1 MRIRRIKRS
10 GAQLDL
16 IPMIDVVFQLILF
29 FLVSTTFIQLPG
41 ISLKLPSSSTA
52 DAVETAGITLT
63 VRDDGMIWLD
73 DQSVTIETLATRLAT
88 IGEAEIAAGRT
99 IDEYP
104 VRLEA
109 DEMVT
114 NGTIVSIFDVLRQNG
129 FLSVHLRT
137 TDDSH

>member
-1 MRIRRIKRS
+1 MRFRRTKRS
-10 GAQLDL
+10 GVQLDL

-41 ISLKLPSSSTA
+41 ISLKLPTSSTA
-52 DAVETAGITLT
+52 DAVETVGITLT
-63 VRDDGMIWLD
+63 VQEGGMMWLD
-73 DQSVTIETLATRLAT
+73 DQSVTMESLATRLVT

-99 IDEYP
+99 VDEYP

-137 TDDSH
+137 TDDSQ